1 MEEYKVNIF
10 IIDNEKKSYMIECP
24 KTIVFCDFKKLIRKN
39 ILSIKKDDFSI
50 VFNNKIYKT
59 KNNNDILQFE
69 NGNKVEVS
77 LDGRIKEAFYVDFQP
92 NPQLNEDNLKLGQLT
107 GILRLIL
114 IKYIANFI
122 TNINLISN
130 QVIKD
135 IISELQKGMKLVDSP
150 QQNICSNLMQTT
162 GGDIISYTKYVCS
175 VINDIE
181 INNLLALLEVN
192 KRNQIHKY
200 WSILSMYE
208 EFNAQFGQELFKAI
222 ENSYFDYSLIGLSI
236 YQQSNR
242 NSYLQA
248 RSMCPNLVKKYL
260 FHGTQIDPISKI
272 ITTGFLYTRKPFY
285 GMGIYFSDML
295 DYVSFYCGGKD
306 YIDRRDNFG
315 IVPPVNSTFSCVGA
329 EVYYNQNLFRNI
341 YDFSLGINELDH
353 FPTYEEI
360 QMNYPDKMVPKYGV
374 HFARVEPNQGQVRNQ
389 QDIMSDKRKGKFMG
403 TEYVITEKD
412 QILPLYGLTFKR
424 NEYFVIWRDPNFKDL
439 NKYSDFLNAQKLF
452 LYKIAK
458 MNAYFESSTERALEI
473 IQKKKLNKIILIS
486 SIGLDLSGK
495 KFVEIARKILGF
507 DVVVLFFS
515 SNRKNFSWLQ
525 SFPNALY
532 TDDMRFFQKYVLNY
546 NEQGLLTLKNEIQN
560 HYGITLNFTYNFLQF
575 PKFIN
580 ENTYENIIFDEPT
593 PYFRKVIIKNIDNNC
608 IFFMNQNRIPC
619 FVPNPPQF
627 NQVTINY
634 YKWYVTMN
642 GNEITLFSNGSYLGA
657 NLQQATGEQYMQRY
671 CFERVTNNE
680 YIFYYGNKNNV
691 LTIFGNQAVLQ
702 NENFNKMNQKFVLF
716 EISDSF

>member
-50 VFNNKIYKT
+50 VFNNKIYTT

-473 IQKKKLNKIILIS
+473 IKKKKLNKIILIS